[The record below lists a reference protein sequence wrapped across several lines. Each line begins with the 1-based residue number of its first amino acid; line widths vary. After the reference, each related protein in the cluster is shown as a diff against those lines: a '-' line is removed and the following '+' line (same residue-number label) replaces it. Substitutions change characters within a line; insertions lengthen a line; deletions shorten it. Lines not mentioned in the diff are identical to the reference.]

1 MEISIFFTP
10 VNDQLYRDI
19 SVSSSFFKNI
29 YLPGKAFPDI
39 SQADIALIGVTEN
52 RGSQNNKG
60 VSEAADEI
68 RKKLYHLKR
77 GTGACKILDLGNLR
91 NGESLEDTHQ
101 RLTEVCQMLIDKD
114 ILPLIFGGS
123 HDLDLGIY
131 SAYGD
136 LGKLISV
143 LNVDALLDMGND
155 EFRDLSH
162 QHVKKL
168 LMHEPN
174 FLFNFSQIGY
184 QTYLIDPE
192 SLAIMEQL
200 YFETYRV
207 GKLRHNIYEMEP
219 VIRDADMMSF
229 DITAIKSGDAPGNAL
244 AQPFGLTGEEACQIC
259 WYAGLNEKLTSAG
272 FFEYNPELD
281 DPLKKTASVVATMI
295 WYFIEGFYNRKDH
308 FSFKSNYYMKYLV
321 SMPGDPDSLV
331 FYKSRLTEKWWLEVT
346 NISSKKVFERNT
358 IIPCSYSD
366 YQKAMKGEVPERWL
380 HAQARMT

>member
-1 MEISIFFTP
+1 MEINIFFTP
-10 VNDQLYRDI
+10 VSDLLYKDI
-19 SVSSSFFKNI
+19 SINSSFYKNI
-29 YLPGKAFPDI
+29 YLPGRAFPDFT
-39 SQADIALIGVTEN
+39 QADIAMIGLTEN
-52 RGSQNNKG
+52 RGTQNNKG
-60 VSEAADEI
+60 VSTAADEI
-68 RKKLYHLKR
+68 RKKLYRLKR
-77 GTGACKILDLGNLR
+77 GTGKYKILDFGNLR
-91 NGESLEDTHQ
+91 NGESLEDTCK

-114 ILPLIFGGS
+114 VLPLIIGGS
-123 HDLDLGIY
+123 HDLDLGMY

-143 LNVDALLDMGND
+143 LNVDAMLDMGND
-155 EFRDLSH
+155 DYKDLSH

-229 DITAIKSGDAPGNAL
+229 DITAVKSADAPGNAL

-272 FFEYNPELD
+272 FFEYNPEFD
-281 DPLKKTASVVATMI
+281 DPLHKTASVVATMI

-321 SMPGDPDSLV
+321 SMPGDPESLV
-331 FYKSRLTEKWWLEVT
+331 FYKSRLSEKWWLEVP
-346 NISSKKVFERNT
+346 NVSSKKVFERKT
-358 IIPCSYSD
+358 IIPCSYTD
-366 YQKAMKGEVPERWL
+366 YQRAMKGEVPERWVN
-380 HAQARMT
+380 AQARMT